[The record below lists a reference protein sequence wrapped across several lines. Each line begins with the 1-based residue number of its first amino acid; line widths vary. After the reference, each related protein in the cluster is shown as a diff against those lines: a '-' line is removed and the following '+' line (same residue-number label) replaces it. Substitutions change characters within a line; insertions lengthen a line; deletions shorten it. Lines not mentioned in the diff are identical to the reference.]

1 MDIFRD
7 PMWQFLGAIFGFVA
21 ILVSIFL
28 YQKQRQRKELAY
40 EIISK
45 TPLLGAKEE
54 IRGGLQVMFHGKPV
68 QNPHLIVVR
77 IINSGNL
84 PITSTDYER
93 PISLG
98 FGEEAQI
105 LTAETIRT
113 NPSNLRAS
121 VKAEGKKVVIAPI
134 LLNQGDSITLKIL
147 IAEFTG
153 QVVVDCR
160 ITGVKRIMKFVERK
174 STPTLVAGLLLM
186 MGSSFIMM
194 LQPWLDPL
202 GTTWQYR
209 PFIYV
214 AEFSGIALLT
224 LGTWSRKKKI

>member
-7 PMWQFLGAIFGFVA
+7 PMWQFLGAFFALVA

-68 QNPHLIVVR
+68 QNPHLIMVR

-84 PITSTDYER
+84 PITSNDYER

-105 LTAETIRT
+105 LTAETIST
-113 NPSNLRAS
+113 NPDNLRVS
-121 VKAEGKKVVIAPI
+121 IKAEGKKVVIAPM

-147 IAEFTG
+147 IAEFAG
-153 QVVVDCR
+153 QMIVDGR
-160 ITGVKRIMKFVERK
+160 ITGVKRIMKFVKRETFR
-174 STPTLVAGLLLM
+174 TLIAGYLIM
-186 MGSSFIMM
+186 TVSSFIM
-194 LQPWLDPL
+194 LLLSWFDPL
-202 GTTWQYR
+202 GDTWLYR
-209 PFIYV
+209 VFLYV
-214 AEFSGIALLT
+214 AIFSGFALMT
-224 LGTWSRKKKI
+224 LGSWSRKKKI